1 MVTVPNMLTGVR
13 LQLVPVFLAL
23 IIHDTPSTRHWAVA
37 VFVAASLTDWLDGFI
52 ARRAHQVSEFG
63 KVADPLADR
72 LLIFAGVLGLALINR
87 ELRWLLPVL
96 VLRDVVMLWG
106 FQYLAA
112 RGKRVAITW
121 PGKVT
126 TAVLLAAFALL
137 LLDVSVP
144 LPGTG
149 ITLAVATLYVG
160 VLLSVASA
168 AHYVILARGELRR
181 DSHAA

>member
-1 MVTVPNMLTGVR
+1 MTVPNMLTGVR
-13 LQLVPVFLAL
+13 LLLVPVFLAL
-23 IIHDTPSTRHWAVA
+23 IIGDTPESRHAAVA
-37 VFVAASLTDWLDGFI
+37 VFVTASLTDWLDGFI

-72 LLIFAGVLGLALINR
+72 LLIFAGVLGLALVNP

-112 RGKRVAITW
+112 RGRRVAITW

-144 LPGTG
+144 LPGTRLG
-149 ITLAVATLYVG
+149 LAVATLYVG
-160 VLLSVASA
+160 VMLSVASA
-168 AHYVILARGELRR
+168 VHYVALARRELAHGA
-181 DSHAA
+181 DGA